1 MSNDNLLLEEEENEW
16 GGIRLDTTLEK
27 IPQDSLRFRKSLIP
41 LESHSFGGSFVWIL
55 L

>member
-1 MSNDNLLLEEEENEW
+1 MSNDNLLLEEEENE

-27 IPQDSLRFRKSLIP
+27 IPQDSLRFLKSLIP

-55 L
+55 S